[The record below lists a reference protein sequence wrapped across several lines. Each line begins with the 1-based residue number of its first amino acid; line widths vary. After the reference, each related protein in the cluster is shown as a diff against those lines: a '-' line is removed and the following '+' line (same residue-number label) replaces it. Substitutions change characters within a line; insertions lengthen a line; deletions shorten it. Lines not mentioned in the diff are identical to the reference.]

1 LQSAGN
7 QGVQVQIDHHWQF
20 VRILVA
26 QGFLHFLDGAPND
39 SGSRIR
45 VKNSDQSWLSG
56 GLEISAAMTAGL
68 GIVNL

>member
-1 LQSAGN
+1 
-7 QGVQVQIDHHWQF
+7 
-20 VRILVA
+20 
-26 QGFLHFLDGAPND
+26 LHFLDGAPND